1 MLHNPTNPDKNLNKN
16 INGETG
22 NSKDL
27 QNIQPNDT
35 NDIIKNPIDDFDP
48 ERLHSKSNEQTQNKN
63 MIEANQTA
71 SNSIKNIIPQKQ
83 KSQKSSKFDTGPKSS
98 IISARTKKVNSTK
111 ITSKNK
117 NNMSTEKR
125 MPKTSSSLGSTA
137 PTAREIFL
145 GSRAPTAREIFLG
158 SRAPTATSLDCRVC
172 KKFFVSV
179 RLVRN
184 HEKAEHADVL
194 FPIKCNICLGGFA
207 APLK

>member
-1 MLHNPTNPDKNLNKN
+1 MILNFFQTFIDNCEVLINHAN
-16 INGETG
+16 IPVSQSSAQKTQDTITSL
-22 NSKDL
+22 NSNNDATYSL
-27 QNIQPNDT
+27 ESIQDT
-35 NDIIKNPIDDFDP
+35 IPSFEI
-48 ERLHSKSNEQTQNKN
+48 

-83 KSQKSSKFDTGPKSS
+83 KIKNSSKFNTLPKSS

-125 MPKTSSSLGSTA
+125 MPKTSSSLGSKA

-172 KKFFVSV
+172 KKYFVSV
-179 RLVRN
+179 RHVRN